1 MRKSTF
7 SKILF
12 ACFAFVAL
20 ACAPKSAFAQHGGGG
35 HGGGGFHGGGG
46 GFHGGG
52 GMHYGGGGG
61 GFHVGGG
68 FHGGAPGSNGVSRG
82 RVGMAPSSSARFAPW
97 ATPRNFG
104 NAAGRSSG
112 TSVASAGHGFANAD
126 GQWHS
131 FGRAD
136 NEPGPSVTARNFG
149 NPAASTASVARGS
162 GNVDSQWHSFGN
174 AGNASVARAS
184 GASGP
189 GGGAMAAKTQA
200 PSLSAGSNRSLTMG
214 SGATGSATKR
224 WSGQGGDMWA
234 DNSRPTTPSSAM
246 RTTSPGMTPN
256 APKAMGSAI
265 SPSRVLSSFG
275 NSHFGNTTSGNS
287 RFGRSSLGNSAMGNS
302 AFADSRF
309 RNLRL
314 GKSAF
319 SNSQFGNT
327 ALDNSRFGST
337 AFNNSAFAK
346 PRFGLGT
353 TFGDPF
359 VGTGFG
365 NRGFG
370 FRGFGLPQRA
380 FFPHAFFFDQS
391 FFFSTS
397 FFFGPRFFFGSPF
410 FFVNP
415 FFFPGARAFIFF
427 DNGFFSPFLFRPVT
441 FDPFLLNPFCPF
453 CAIGRFPAFFSP
465 PITPFIPG
473 PFALNAFLSE

>member
-35 HGGGGFHGGGG
+35 HGGGGFH
-46 GFHGGG
+46 
-52 GMHYGGGGG
+52 GGGG

-256 APKAMGSAI
+256 APKAGIRDLPESCAVEFRKLTLRQHYIGQFAI
-265 SPSRVLSSFG
+265 WPFVVG
-275 NSHFGNTTSGNS
+275 Q
-287 RFGRSSLGNSAMGNS
+287 
-302 AFADSRF
+302 
-309 RNLRL
+309 LRDW
-314 GKSAF
+314 
-319 SNSQFGNT
+319 QFG
-327 ALDNSRFGST
+327 LCRF
-337 AFNNSAFAK
+337 K
-346 PRFGLGT
+346 IW
-353 TFGDPF
+353 
-359 VGTGFG
+359 
-365 NRGFG
+365 
-370 FRGFGLPQRA
+370 QRA
-380 FFPHAFFFDQS
+380 IGQLS
-391 FFFSTS
+391 FFEFTIRKHRAGQFSIWQHRIQQLS
-397 FFFGPRFFFGSPF
+397 PRKSTIWGRNH
-410 FFVNP
+410 V
-415 FFFPGARAFIFF
+415 
-427 DNGFFSPFLFRPVT
+427 RPPV
-441 FDPFLLNPFCPF
+441 CWHG
-453 CAIGRFPAFFSP
+453 IR
-465 PITPFIPG
+465 
-473 PFALNAFLSE
+473 